1 MRRAVYLAAV
11 GAICCC
17 LIPASSLG
25 QDVEHVSSATT
36 DEISSVEAVWPR
48 GEVREYLF
56 RIAGQQVG
64 RQWNQLVVE
73 AETDSGLT
81 YELNFKLD
89 LDLNAVGQ
97 PTKMQMAGDL
107 ALTSEGVPLSYGLE
121 VSIDDSK
128 QKLTA
133 TFTEDK
139 VLATVTK
146 GGPAS
151 EHSVPYSPDI
161 FVVDNNM
168 IGQWGLMLGLLPL
181 KVGQEISQKIFVPQ
195 ALMEMDILVDV
206 TGEETVRVGGSQEE
220 AYVCQIAPIGEICW
234 VTRSGRLIRLE
245 DKKQSLVVTLLSPE
259 GEIAPA
265 ESSGHSFFL
274 RTLLNRAA
282 GYLIYLLVALAWLAT
297 SLFLISSSGITK
309 LPKPSPLAGI

>member
-1 MRRAVYLAAV
+1 MRRAVYLAIV

-17 LIPASSLG
+17 LFPASSLG

-36 DEISSVEAVWPR
+36 DEVSSVEAVWTR

-64 RQWNQLVVE
+64 RQWNQLVVK

-121 VSIDDSK
+121 VSIDDAK

-168 IGQWGLMLGLLPL
+168 IGQWGLMLGRLPL

-206 TGEETVRVGGSQEE
+206 TGEETVQVGGSQEE

-234 VTRSGRLIRLE
+234 VTRSGRLVRLE

-259 GEIAPA
+259 GEIVPA
-265 ESSGHSFFL
+265 ESSGHSFF
-274 RTLLNRAA
+274 
-282 GYLIYLLVALAWLAT
+282 
-297 SLFLISSSGITK
+297 
-309 LPKPSPLAGI
+309 